1 MQKDKIIIVIPC
13 FNEGNTIYKIYKSAS
28 RYGKVLVV
36 NDCSTDNTIQILNK
50 KKIKFLSNDENIGYE
65 ASIIKGIKYV
75 LNNFKNTKYIATMDA
90 DGELIPKF
98 IPALKKNLI
107 KEKLDVIVG
116 SRNKVNRFSEA
127 ILKFV
132 FNFKFKI
139 NDPISGLKIYKSNV
153 LKKIINEISNNLF
166 LVDIMVVSHNY
177 NFKVGSLNIKVN
189 KRRERARVG
198 GDFFTNIKILKI
210 VLYSILN

>member
-28 RYGKVLVV
+28 RYGKVLIV

-98 IPALKKNLI
+98 IPALKKN
-107 KEKLDVIVG
+107 
-116 SRNKVNRFSEA
+116 
-127 ILKFV
+127 
-132 FNFKFKI
+132 
-139 NDPISGLKIYKSNV
+139 P
-153 LKKIINEISNNLF
+153 
-166 LVDIMVVSHNY
+166 
-177 NFKVGSLNIKVN
+177 
-189 KRRERARVG
+189 
-198 GDFFTNIKILKI
+198 
-210 VLYSILN
+210 